1 MGALLK
7 EKYTANVELIPSEG
21 GVFEVVVDNNLI
33 YSKKALN
40 RFPEDGEV
48 EGIIGNG

>member
-1 MGALLK
+1 LGELLK
-7 EKYTANVELIPSEG
+7 EKYNANVELIPSEG

-48 EGIIGNG
+48 EGIIGQV